1 MAVREVCRGDV
12 PVGRPDL
19 QKGEIANCDQVGFF
33 FVGTNGSGGHLYA
46 PREFA
51 RLIGRSVKTLQRWDR
66 EGILKAYRS
75 PTNRR
80 YYTQSQYLQY
90 RGLVS
95 QEGGTADVA
104 RQENPLGDH

>member
-1 MAVREVCRGDV
+1 MEPER
-12 PVGRPDL
+12 
-19 QKGEIANCDQVGFF
+19 
-33 FVGTNGSGGHLYA
+33 LYA

-66 EGILKAYRS
+66 EGILKAARS

-80 YYTQSQYLQY
+80 YYTQTQYLQY

-95 QEGGTADVA
+95 PEGGTADVP
-104 RQENPLGDH
+104 RQENPPGDQ